1 MRRAL
6 SVAVCCLSL
15 AVPATAQLKA
25 PTKRPKL
32 AVDADTNDARQY
44 YNYGLQQLER
54 DPQAAADAFYW
65 AARINPGW
73 ADALY
78 ARRVA
83 LLLRQ
88 PSILQRYWFG
98 DSRTLRSK
106 EVRQID
112 SLWYQALTQNPFL
125 YEKLDRAIYDGWV
138 KKWSEDYVGPGGSG
152 ANEVQ
157 YHLDNYLRQLDPE
170 LRAYLAYYDGRFDD
184 ALKLWADATKRAKYK
199 ASYRV
204 LRGKLFY
211 QTGNVDSAY
220 AEFTQALDEM
230 RKRDKKDMVYIYES
244 KALVEQAIG
253 MIHERHD
260 SLTLAR
266 EAYGR
271 ALQEDLSYYPAHV
284 HLGYVALSLKDTAT
298 ALSEMDLAVQIR
310 ADDPLLHYVYGY
322 TLGTAHKYAE
332 CETQLKKAAEL
343 EPLFA
348 LPHAV
353 LGEIYEQQNKPQDAL
368 KEYKE
373 YLTRAART
381 DTRHDNVQARVTALS
396 SVSTSGALE

>member
-1 MRRAL
+1 MFRAL
-6 SVAVCCLSL
+6 YVGLCCVVL
-15 AVPATAQLKA
+15 AAPATAQLKA
-25 PTKRPKL
+25 PTKRPRL
-32 AVDADTNDARQY
+32 NVDADTNDARQY

-54 DPQAAADAFYW
+54 DPQTAADAFYW

-88 PSILQRYWFG
+88 PNILQRYWFG

-125 YEKLDRAIYDGWV
+125 YEKLDRAIYDAWV
-138 KKWSEDYVGPGGSG
+138 KKWSEDAVGPGNSG
-152 ANEVQ
+152 AMELQ
-157 YHLDNYLRQLDPE
+157 YQLQNYLNRLDPE

-184 ALKLWADATKRAKYK
+184 ALRLWGDATKRAKYK
-199 ASYRV
+199 AYYRV

-211 QTGNVDSAY
+211 QIGNVDSAY
-220 AEFTQALDEM
+220 SEFTLALEEM
-230 RKRDKKDMVYIYES
+230 RKRDKKDLVYVYES

-260 SLTLAR
+260 SLAAAR
-266 EAYGR
+266 DAYGR

-284 HLGYVALSLKDTAT
+284 HLGYVALALKDTAT
-298 ALSEMDLAVQIR
+298 ALNEMDLAVQIR
-310 ADDPLLHYVYGY
+310 ADDPMLHYVYGY
-322 TLGTAHKYAE
+322 SLGSAHKYME
-332 CETQLKKAAEL
+332 CEAQLKKAAEL

-348 LPHAV
+348 LPHAA
-353 LGEIYEQQNKPQDAL
+353 LGEFYEQQNKPQDAL
-368 KEYKE
+368 KAYRE
-373 YLTRAART
+373 YLARAART
-381 DTRHDNVQARVTALS
+381 DTRRDNIQARVTALS
-396 SVSTSGALE
+396 AVSTSGALQ